1 MSVSGMNI
9 GDPITP
15 REIADGVHWLGGC
28 FKALSG
34 GPGVH
39 YHVSAYLVVGEE
51 KALLADTG
59 DPGHWDAIAAQLDGI
74 LGDRPLDYAF
84 PTHPELPHA
93 ANLPNLF
100 DRYPGLTVVGDVRDY
115 HVHYPQMRDHLVALQ
130 PGDRLDLGGRE
141 VEFLPAIVLDLQ
153 NSLWALDTKTG
164 TLFVSDGFSYI
175 HELPEGLDPDGDEPP
190 VHLAGQC
197 ELTSSEL
204 NGGPTVDQA
213 VYGTARG
220 LYWTRFVDL
229 ETTYEEVLALV
240 DERGVQ
246 IAAPA
251 HGNVVTDIARVLEV
265 MAGANRRIYEG

>member
-1 MSVSGMNI
+1 MSGMNV

-15 REIADGVHWLGGC
+15 RAIADGVHWLGGC

-39 YHVSAYLVVGEE
+39 YHVSAYLVVGED
-51 KALLADTG
+51 KAVMIDTG
-59 DPGHWDAIAAQLDGI
+59 DPGHWVAITEQLDGI
-74 LGDRPLDYAF
+74 LGDRPLDYVF

-93 ANLPNLF
+93 GNLPNLF
-100 DRYPGLTVVGDVRDY
+100 ARYPGLTVVGDVRDY
-115 HVHYPQMRDHLVALQ
+115 HLHYPQMEASLVAVE

-141 VEFLPAIVLDLQ
+141 LEFLPAIVLDLQ
-153 NSLWALDTKTG
+153 NSLWAMDSKTR

-175 HELPEGLDPDGDEPP
+175 HELPFDPDSDEPP

-204 NGGPTVDQA
+204 DGGPSVDQA

-229 ETTYEEVLALV
+229 EDTYAEVSALV
-240 DERGVQ
+240 RDRDVR

-265 MAGANRRIYEG
+265 MVGANQRIFEG